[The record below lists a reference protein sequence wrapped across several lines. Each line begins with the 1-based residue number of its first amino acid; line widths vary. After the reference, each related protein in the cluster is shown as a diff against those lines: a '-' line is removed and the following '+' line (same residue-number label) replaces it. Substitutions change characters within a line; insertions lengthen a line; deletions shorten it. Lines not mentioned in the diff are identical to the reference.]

1 MGLVG
6 VLLVKMTNL
15 SLLLL
20 LALLSSLDG
29 LVRDCTGD
37 EECVLASNCTQYT
50 EDSEDLGFLD
60 VNSEEYDEI
69 QKGLDDQICAVNKRT
84 GKEKVCC
91 RNELELDDL
100 ETSGGTRP
108 ITTGSFGG
116 SAPLPTNSS
125 FSVCSPIYHCK
136 KKNRAGRNFC
146 CRPHTKR
153 SSRKRTCSG
162 AKRCYAL

>member
-1 MGLVG
+1 MGG
-6 VLLVKMTNL
+6 ELLLRMTNL

-20 LALLSSLDG
+20 AALLSSLEG
-29 LVRDCTGD
+29 LVRECTGD

-69 QKGLDDQICAVNKRT
+69 EKGLNDQICAVNKRT
-84 GKEKVCC
+84 LKEKVCC

-100 ETSGGTRP
+100 ETSGSGGTRP

-116 SAPLPTNSS
+116 IEDIETNST
-125 FSVCSPIYHCK
+125 FDKCSPIYPCK
-136 KKNRAGRNFC
+136 K
-146 CRPHTKR
+146 
-153 SSRKRTCSG
+153 
-162 AKRCYAL
+162 